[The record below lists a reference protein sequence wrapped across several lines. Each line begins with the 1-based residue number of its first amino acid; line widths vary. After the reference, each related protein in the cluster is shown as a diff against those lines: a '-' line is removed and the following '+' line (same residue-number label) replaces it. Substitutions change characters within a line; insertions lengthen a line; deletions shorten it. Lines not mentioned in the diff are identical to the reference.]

1 VRINLKTRREF
12 LRRATGYLMSIGFLS
27 SPLLLAIRTVF
38 AKARK
43 VVLPRGTKRE
53 SLINQNPDELDPRNL
68 EITPV
73 EDFGT
78 MGLDDHAVDL
88 DAWRLEVNGHVS
100 RSLSLSYAEITALP
114 SIEKAALMICPGF
127 FANYGQWKGISLKE
141 LLQRAGSKNGA
152 THITIRGPKSA
163 NEKSERYPL
172 IDILFD
178 KVFLVYQ
185 VNGKPLPERH
195 GFPVRV
201 VAEGYYGYSW
211 IKYVYNVKVE
221 KGTG

>member
-1 VRINLKTRREF
+1 
-12 LRRATGYLMSIGFLS
+12 MSIGFLC

-43 VVLPRGTKRE
+43 VVLPKGTKRE
-53 SLINQNPDELDPRNL
+53 SLINQNPAELDPTNL

-88 DAWRLEVNGHVS
+88 DTWRLEVNGHVS
-100 RSLSLSYAEITALP
+100 RSLSLSYGEITALP

-141 LLQRAGSKNGA
+141 LLKRAGPKEGA
-152 THITIRGPKSA
+152 THITVSGPQSA
-163 NEKSERYPL
+163 NEKTERYPL
-172 IDILFD
+172 ADILSD
-178 KVFLVYQ
+178 RVFLAYQ
-185 VNGKPLPERH
+185 VNGKTLPEKH
-195 GFPVRV
+195 GFPLRV